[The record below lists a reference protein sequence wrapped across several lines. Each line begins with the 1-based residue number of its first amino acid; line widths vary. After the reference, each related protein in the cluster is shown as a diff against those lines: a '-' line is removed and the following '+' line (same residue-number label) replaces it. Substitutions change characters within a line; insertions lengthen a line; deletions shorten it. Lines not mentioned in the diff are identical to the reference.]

1 MNEETEKRDELAKKR
16 TLLANERTLLAYIR
30 TTLAAI
36 GLGIFLIKYQ
46 PTDLSLIIGIV
57 IIIFAAVVLVAS
69 ILKFRMN
76 KKQIDK
82 F

>member
-1 MNEETEKRDELAKKR
+1 MNEETVKRDELAKKR
-16 TLLANERTLLAYIR
+16 TFLANERTLLAYIR
-30 TTLAAI
+30 TTLAMI

-46 PTDLSLIIGIV
+46 PTNLSLIIGIIM
-57 IIIFAAVVLVAS
+57 IIVAAAIMIAG
-69 ILKFRMN
+69 ILKFSKN

>member
-1 MNEETEKRDELAKKR
+1 MKEETEKREELAKKR
-16 TLLANERTLLAYIR
+16 TFLANERTLLAYVR
-30 TTLAAI
+30 TILAMI

-46 PTDLSLIIGIV
+46 PTDLSVIIGIV
-57 IIIFAAVVLVAS
+57 MMIFAAAVLIAG
-69 ILKFRMN
+69 ILKFSKN